1 MRLIVGNTN
10 ITTEASRQAIL
21 KTIARARQWYEQIT
35 TGKATNIAQLAAT
48 DGVSPRFIRMQMK
61 LVQLSPQSIEKLMT
75 RPESLPLSLNVLLA
89 AIPLDWREQ
98 SLGLSKK
105 SA

>member
-1 MRLIVGNTN
+1 
-10 ITTEASRQAIL
+10 
-21 KTIARARQWYEQIT
+21 
-35 TGKATNIAQLAAT
+35 
-48 DGVSPRFIRMQMK
+48 MK

-75 RPESLPLSLNVLLA
+75 RPESLPLSLLDLLA